1 MRIII
6 FEGAIEP
13 LDFQL
18 EEIGRVLISKYDAD
32 VLVINSK
39 DLLKGLGSLENFT
52 KEKVDC
58 LFTMNNLG
66 INLSLSGNSNLWELF
81 QIPIINLIVDH
92 PMNYNDVLLN
102 APQNMTLGVVDRN
115 HIDFVKRFYPNIKHV
130 FFFPLG
136 GVPEEGAAANGHFC
150 ATTEEHFS
158 GAAGKC
164 SDNLKAGEHAGD
176 SAAGESAG
184 DSDDIDI
191 FYGGGISK
199 PFLGNMIP
207 DNLEEY
213 QKFFDIQKFQQDI
226 FDRLTGEPEVTF
238 ERAVE
243 EYLVAKNVLGN
254 IAYEDSERSH
264 NVTVSAKL
272 ETQSAETE
280 NINATEIIENST
292 TFFRTTIHDFRFIEG
307 LACSYFRE
315 GILHEIISSGLKV
328 TVCGNGWNALPIS
341 QNENFDYRG
350 LVPMKEVLSMMSR
363 SKIVLNTLT
372 WFKAGFHDRIP
383 NAMLRHAALITDE
396 SSYINERFPEKGKEM
411 IHFSLREINN
421 LPGTIKELL
430 EDDEKRNAMAE
441 AGFKKALKEDTW
453 EKRVEEYLVPEIEKL
468 A

>member
-6 FEGAIEP
+6 FEGAVEP

-18 EEIGRVLISKYDAD
+18 EEIRRVLISKYDAD

-39 DLLKGLGSLENFT
+39 NLLQGLGSLENFT

-66 INLSLSGNSNLWELF
+66 INLSLSGNHNLWELF

-92 PMNYNDVLLN
+92 PMNYDEVLLN
-102 APQNMTLGVVDRN
+102 APSNMILGVVDRN
-115 HIDFVKRFYPNIKHV
+115 HIDFVNRFYPNIKRV

-136 GVPEEGAAANGHFC
+136 GVPENSLTNC
-150 ATTEEHFS
+150 I
-158 GAAGKC
+158 C
-164 SDNLKAGEHAGD
+164 SNSHIEIDKKNADEKFND
-176 SAAGESAG
+176 VESFRK
-184 DSDDIDI
+184 SDDRDIDI
-191 FYGGGISK
+191 FYPGGISK

-207 DNLEEY
+207 DNLEKY
-213 QKFFDIQKFQQDI
+213 QHYFDIQKFQQDI
-226 FDRLTGEPEVTF
+226 FDRLTGEPDITF

-243 EYLVAKNVLGN
+243 EYLITTGILENL
-254 IAYEDSERSH
+254 R
-264 NVTVSAKL
+264 TV
-272 ETQSAETE
+272 
-280 NINATEIIENST
+280 
-292 TFFRTTIHDFRFIEG
+292 IHDFRFIEG

-315 GILHEIISSGLKV
+315 NILHEIISSGLKV

-341 QNENFDYRG
+341 KEENFDYRG

-363 SKIVLNTLT
+363 SKVVLNTLT

-396 SSYINERFPEKGKEM
+396 SSYINERFPDNGKEM
-411 IHFSLREINN
+411 IHFSLREISS
-421 LPGTIKELL
+421 LPDSIKELL
-430 EDDEKRNAMAE
+430 EDDKRRITMAE
-441 AGFKKALKEDTW
+441 NGFEKAMKEDTW
-453 EKRVEEYLVPEIEKL
+453 EKRVEEYLVPEIENL